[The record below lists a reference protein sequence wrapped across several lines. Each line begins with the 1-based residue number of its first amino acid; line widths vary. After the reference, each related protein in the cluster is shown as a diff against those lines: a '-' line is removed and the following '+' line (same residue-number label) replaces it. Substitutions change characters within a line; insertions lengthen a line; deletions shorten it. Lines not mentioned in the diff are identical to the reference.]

1 MSFIVISDPLGFE
14 QEADLINQL
23 FEAGMPLFHLRKPDM
38 DINDYTQLISS
49 IDPVYYDRIA
59 LHQFHELANN
69 FPLIKR
75 LHYPE
80 KFRKEGYKYNDT
92 NVLSTSIHSLHELH
106 KLEHFDYTFYGPV
119 FNSLSKPGYMGLAT
133 VKLKLPVDNKRIK
146 LIALGG
152 IDLDTVEKVKPM
164 GFDGIAVLGAIW
176 NNKERSVDKIKQ
188 LIDKYNDSFN

>member
-119 FNSLSKPGYMGLAT
+119 FNSLSKPGYMGLAS

-188 LIDKYNDSFN
+188 LIDKYSDSFN